1 MYRKF
6 VAVLKTSKTFV
17 ILLSLTGLFTNC
29 HKEESLY
36 PNPTVAEGLQ
46 TQVFEMGES
55 YSQQLFFDFESQ
67 QIGSNAFGNWDLGV
81 ACNGR
86 PHVIIC
92 GGKNVQFSAAKI
104 ENQDFLEIHSID
116 PKSLD
121 WRFDHPSG
129 NIDSMAMC
137 EAFESTPGG
146 YIGKPNEVYIMD
158 LGADSTIDR
167 RYIKIQFLNAI
178 GGLYQFLWGYV
189 YDSSEYFITKI
200 QTKPEYNYAY
210 FSFSKK
216 KLVQN
221 EIFESR
227 NWDVVFTTYKEGI
240 PDENGLIY
248 DYVIRGALINPNKIS
263 VVQIDKAIPFNNF
276 TYLDALQQPY
286 NRNWNEIGYDWKEY
300 DQTAGRYTIVPDRY
314 YVLKTKKGNFFKMR
328 FVDFYDDQG
337 RKGYPKMAWELLKP

>member
-146 YIGKPNEVYIMD
+146 YIGKPNEV
-158 LGADSTIDR
+158 
-167 RYIKIQFLNAI
+167 
-178 GGLYQFLWGYV
+178 
-189 YDSSEYFITKI
+189 
-200 QTKPEYNYAY
+200 
-210 FSFSKK
+210 
-216 KLVQN
+216 
-221 EIFESR
+221 
-227 NWDVVFTTYKEGI
+227 
-240 PDENGLIY
+240 
-248 DYVIRGALINPNKIS
+248 
-263 VVQIDKAIPFNNF
+263 
-276 TYLDALQQPY
+276 
-286 NRNWNEIGYDWKEY
+286 
-300 DQTAGRYTIVPDRY
+300 
-314 YVLKTKKGNFFKMR
+314 
-328 FVDFYDDQG
+328 
-337 RKGYPKMAWELLKP
+337 